1 MAGLLSR
8 LRSLVTGAPDTDPI
22 LDVAVERAVYQ
33 VAPRLKQFH
42 GYPGRYRPAVQRVLA
57 RVRQLS
63 ADVPGPVTLDP
74 EHYSSDPFVH
84 ALFGAAKDIKQLFS
98 TPAMRAY
105 VTQHGSG
112 ECYALL
118 SMRRVER
125 LVLGLDLDGDVLRR
139 DVAQRVIDFADQQL
153 IAPAPTENEA
163 RENLLWYLFDRYMDH
178 VAQGLDRLRDERQRL
193 SREKA
198 FAAARLHGV
207 SDEQRVVRQQELDS
221 VLEDLSEA
229 SATLDLEH
237 LGEVFEVV
245 LSHPEDCLRLV
256 AQRLSLDAMGIVHA
270 DATYP
275 GVVSLDFV
283 DLHERDRETR
293 NVVLVHC
300 REVHLTSSSDQ
311 LEAARQLLG

>member
-1 MAGLLSR
+1 
-8 LRSLVTGAPDTDPI
+8 
-22 LDVAVERAVYQ
+22 
-33 VAPRLKQFH
+33 
-42 GYPGRYRPAVQRVLA
+42 
-57 RVRQLS
+57 
-63 ADVPGPVTLDP
+63 
-74 EHYSSDPFVH
+74 
-84 ALFGAAKDIKQLFS
+84 
-98 TPAMRAY
+98 
-105 VTQHGSG
+105 
-112 ECYALL
+112 
-118 SMRRVER
+118 MRRVEKSAR
-125 LVLGLDLDGDVLRR
+125 GMDLDGDVLRR
-139 DVAQRVIDFADQQL
+139 DVAQRVIGLADQQL

-178 VAQGLDRLRDERQRL
+178 VARGLDRLRDERRRL
-193 SREKA
+193 SRGKA